1 LILLWIFMVIH
12 PKLLLDVLLVRQRK
26 KSQMD
31 HGQLSMVAE
40 KFQWVFS
47 EGLLNACGKD
57 AKFCRR
63 QRTMTPFRLGLALT
77 ATCASHRVETLA
89 DFHRGF
95 NALFDTTITY
105 KAFYNQLAKPHFAT
119 FVGTMASRLL
129 GEMTLKVLGFTK
141 GRAFAEFRHILIQDG
156 SSFAIH
162 DALREVFPGR
172 FKAVKPAA
180 VELHTTMDLLCDAP
194 TIVVLTPDT
203 TSEQTFLP
211 EPASLRDSLLLA
223 DRGYIDLGYLH
234 RVSQQGGFFII
245 RAKAGMNPQV
255 VEAFREDGTRLRS
268 LRNKSLKA
276 IHAKLPKR
284 HRVELVVEWQV
295 EEHPLRLRLL
305 LSWNRQTKEF
315 CYLLTNLPAQRY
327 GLDMIYRAYKWR
339 WQVELLFKE
348 WKSYANLH
356 AFDTA
361 NPTIVEGLIWAAI
374 AAAALKRF
382 LAYMTQLLAEVPIST
397 RKVAMC
403 AVHVVG
409 ELVQALKTGNAGG
422 LYAALEAAITYL
434 ACHAQRAHPKRDR
447 ATGRSQLGLE
457 PLFGSDDAIELA
469 EAA

>member
-1 LILLWIFMVIH
+1 MWLWI
-12 PKLLLDVLLVRQRK
+12 PRK
-26 KSQMD
+26 ESQMD
-31 HGQLSMVAE
+31 HGQLSMVADT
-40 KFQWVFS
+40 FQWVFS

-57 AKFCRR
+57 AKCCRR

-77 ATCASHRVETLA
+77 ATCASQRVETLA

-95 NALFDTTITY
+95 NAVFDTTITY
-105 KAFYNQLAKPHFAT
+105 KAFYNQLA
-119 FVGTMASRLL
+119 
-129 GEMTLKVLGFTK
+129 
-141 GRAFAEFRHILIQDG
+141 
-156 SSFAIH
+156 
-162 DALREVFPGR
+162 
-172 FKAVKPAA
+172 
-180 VELHTTMDLLCDAP
+180 
-194 TIVVLTPDT
+194 
-203 TSEQTFLP
+203 

-403 AVHVVG
+403 AVHVLGAIVR
-409 ELVQALKTGNAGG
+409 ALQSGDVAR
-422 LYAALEAAITYL
+422 LYAALEEAVTYL
-434 ACHAQRAHPKRDR
+434 ACHAQRAHPEQIGR
-447 ATGRSQLGLE
+447 A
-457 PLFGSDDAIELA
+457 
-469 EAA
+469 